1 MNGATENDSLPE
13 TRMEVN
19 LKKNVEKKATVHIL
33 YFIIY
38 GWLIAKSSYFHTFYH
53 HSFFIWEESLEF

>member
-1 MNGATENDSLPE
+1 MGPQKMILSQKLTWKWIS
-13 TRMEVN
+13 
-19 LKKNVEKKATVHIL
+19 KIVEKKATVHIL